1 MKGKTMVIGI
11 VLFVVIVVA
20 GVYFAMMATINKIE
34 KEGNE
39 GAYAIVESVESHAE
53 TLTYR

>member
-20 GVYFAMMATINKIE
+20 AVYFAMMSTINKID
-34 KEGNE
+34 KENKE
-39 GAYAIVESVESHAE
+39 ASHEVMTYIVLE
-53 TLTYR
+53 TDGFTL